1 MVGPVAP
8 VVANLG
14 WRRDTPLPTK
24 VGIYR
29 SSGVLVLRV
38 VNPGADSPADVLQP
52 RQLVDH

>member
-38 VNPGADSPADVLQP
+38 VHPGADSPADVLQP